1 MPPLVRIAAEED
13 VARITEIIVGAFSL
27 DNLPEKRRKQTELI
41 RDGFRDFLVL
51 EDDGRVV
58 SALRLG
64 RDRLQIGRAVILKG
78 ELGHVGTDPTL
89 QGRGYATA
97 LMNGAIAFMLDNG
110 FHCTRLGGLMHFYS
124 RFGYE
129 PFIRR
134 YVDFPVRPEGIKG
147 LSWDD
152 MYGMAPELQA
162 RVRRLD
168 PARDHEQVHAL
179 RRAFC
184 AGRSGCV
191 VLPEDPGPPPASGA
205 GGDGIEYVYEVD
217 GCVQGFMRGH
227 VGPVGA
233 GDPPSHNLDELVVSY
248 DHPEAVEA
256 LVKTIIRLAR
266 RDTNVTVTAR
276 LPYDEWLFEALTA
289 GNIYFHIVEW
299 RTVVDGNMMRAVDLQ
314 GLLGEIGPEL
324 TDRLAAACVPPWEG
338 CIELILPGA
347 AGSVS
352 VEAGRVYGSPSVP
365 PDVSITASHASFLKW
380 LFGISGFAEHP
391 LARDESIPVES
402 RQVLTALFPRTPCCS
417 GPWG

>member
-191 VLPEDPGPPPASGA
+191 VLPEDPGPPPASAPRRQASSMCMRLTAACRASCA
-205 GGDGIEYVYEVD
+205 G
-217 GCVQGFMRGH
+217 MS
-227 VGPVGA
+227 A
-233 GDPPSHNLDELVVSY
+233 
-248 DHPEAVEA
+248 
-256 LVKTIIRLAR
+256 RLAR
-266 RDTNVTVTAR
+266 ETRRHTISMN
-276 LPYDEWLFEALTA
+276 W
-289 GNIYFHIVEW
+289 
-299 RTVVDGNMMRAVDLQ
+299 
-314 GLLGEIGPEL
+314 
-324 TDRLAAACVPPWEG
+324 
-338 CIELILPGA
+338 
-347 AGSVS
+347 S
-352 VEAGRVYGSPSVP
+352 SPTTIRRP
-365 PDVSITASHASFLKW
+365 
-380 LFGISGFAEHP
+380 
-391 LARDESIPVES
+391 S
-402 RQVLTALFPRTPCCS
+402 RR
-417 GPWG
+417 W